1 MNISDKMPSSLNN
14 LAVLLR
20 KLAKLYV
27 ENVKLTAAEKISV
40 ILSAGVWLVVLLVLG
55 VFALA
60 FLSGALIELMSLL
73 LPAWACYLSLV
84 CLFVLIGV
92 VVTVK
97 KKRMIVDP
105 ITRFVSK
112 VLLESDDVEPHQT
125 KEPLE

>member
-40 ILSAGVWLVVLLVLG
+40 ILSAGVWLVVLLVIG

-92 VVTVK
+92 VVTVN

-105 ITRFVSK
+105 ITRFVCK